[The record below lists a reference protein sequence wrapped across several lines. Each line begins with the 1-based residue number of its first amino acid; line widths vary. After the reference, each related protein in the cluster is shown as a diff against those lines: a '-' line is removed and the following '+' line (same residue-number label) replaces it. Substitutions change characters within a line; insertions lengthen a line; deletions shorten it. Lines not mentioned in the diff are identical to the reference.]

1 MKTMKHSLRILL
13 AICALATINCQLSTV
28 QALSLNGVEYRVDT
42 LMHIQV
48 GPGAW
53 YTQLRMTNQ
62 AGTYPHNV
70 FLMHVDAKN
79 PYISFESVLAKD
91 SLEGTERPSAMAK
104 RKTTASHH
112 LFGGVNADFFTT
124 GSSSIAEGTACY
136 LYGRP
141 SGGVIVEH
149 EVTTLQ
155 NNRRQ
160 SFAVDQNNNPYIG
173 AITRQMKAVVNGDSL
188 TIYNINYS
196 RSKNCLTLF
205 NHWNGKRSTA
215 CTAGTEVLLAP
226 VEGENWSINHTT
238 RCVVEQVAQNNGRMA
253 IPEGK
258 VVLSGNGTMATPLN
272 ALATGDTVDIVMDM
286 LIGGQRVDIAHSVGG
301 PDATKYAQMLRGGVV
316 VADSI
321 WASNEPRTGIGYS
334 VTRDTIIFCVCDG
347 RTNESTGV
355 STYVEGE
362 IMKAYGAWD
371 AVNVDGGG
379 SSCLYL
385 EPFGKPMNNPS
396 DGSERAVGDGF
407 FAVCSAPEDATLA
420 RLSCY
425 TPDLYLPQ
433 YGYSELAFLGYNQYD
448 VLLSTHV
455 EDVQLSCA
463 PEVGYFMP
471 DGKFV
476 ALADGPITATKD
488 GITTTVQ
495 LHILTEAV
503 AQFRLDSVLLNRASA
518 YSVEIFSQVGLQ
530 QIGLLPQSLTWT
542 SEDPT
547 IAEVSDEGVVTAVAS
562 GRTRVV
568 GTIGQFSDTLV
579 VIASVVDNPYIT
591 DSLSGIVSGDWTIKA
606 SNTKW
611 NTTVTTNAENRSE
624 LTFSFKQGRL
634 PNLKFTYNGTTPL
647 LSSPDFIELR
657 LHSDAFPLAQAI
669 ISVTDALG
677 DNHTFTIDTT
687 DISGEM
693 RLIVPVRTFTGGEED
708 YSIFPLTMKY
718 FTLYL
723 NASAPEQEYHLTFDG
738 IYLYYGSLTDSD
750 SRVESLP
757 WEESHV
763 VKLMEGGQVILR
775 CDDASY
781 NLLGTRIR

>member
-1 MKTMKHSLRILL
+1 MLC
-13 AICALATINCQLSTV
+13 AICALLFVNSQLSTIF
-28 QALSLNGVEYRVDT
+28 ALSLNGVDYNVDT

-48 GPGAW
+48 GPGTW
-53 YTQLRMTNQ
+53 YTQLRMTNR

-70 FLMHVDAKN
+70 FLLHVDAKN

-104 RKTTASHH
+104 RKTTQSHH

-124 GSSSIAEGTACY
+124 GASSIAEGTACY

-141 SGGVIVEH
+141 SGGVIVDH

-160 SFAVDQNNNPYIG
+160 SFAVDHSNNPYIG
-173 AITRQMKAVVNGDSL
+173 AITRRMKAVVRGDSL
-188 TIYNINYS
+188 QIYNINYS

-205 NHWNGKRSTA
+205 NHWNGKLSTA

-226 VEGENWSINHTT
+226 AVGESWGINHTT
-238 RCVVEQVAQNNGRMA
+238 RCVVEQVAQNNGRMP

-272 ALATGDTVDIVMDM
+272 ALTIGDTVDIVMDM
-286 LIGGQRVDIAHSVGG
+286 LIGGQRIDIAHSVGG
-301 PDATKYAQMLRGGVV
+301 PDATKYAQMLRDGVV

-371 AVNVDGGG
+371 AINVDGGG

-420 RLSCY
+420 RISCY

-448 VLLSTHV
+448 VLIATNV
-455 EDVQLSCA
+455 AGVQLSCA

-495 LHILTEAV
+495 LHILKEAV
-503 AQFRLDSVLLNRASA
+503 AQFRLDSVYLNHTSA
-518 YSVEIFSQVGLQ
+518 YSVEIFSQVGQ
-530 QIGLLPQSLTWT
+530 QRIGLLPQSLTWT
-542 SEDPT
+542 SDDPT
-547 IAEVSDEGVVTAVAS
+547 IADVSADGVVTAVAS

-568 GTIGQFSDTLV
+568 GSIGQFSDTLV
-579 VIASVVDNPYIT
+579 VVASVVENPYLT
-591 DSLSGIVSGDWTIKA
+591 DSLAGIAKGEWTVKA
-606 SNTKW
+606 SDSKW
-611 NTTVTTNAENRSE
+611 GTTVATNADSLSE
-624 LTFSFKQGRL
+624 LSFTFKKGRL
-634 PNLKFTYNGTTPL
+634 PNLKFTYNGKTPL

-657 LHSDAFPLAQAI
+657 LQSASFPLSQAI

-677 DNHTFTIDTT
+677 DTHTYTIDTT
-687 DISGEM
+687 DVAGEM
-693 RLIVPVRTFTGGEED
+693 RLIVPVRSFTGGEVD
-708 YSIFPLTMKY
+708 YSIFPLMMKY

-723 NASAPEQEYHLTFDG
+723 NSSAAEQEYHLTFDG
-738 IYLYYGSLTDSD
+738 IYLYYGSLETPDTSIDTISSD
-750 SRVESLP
+750 STDK
-757 WEESHV
+757 V
-763 VKLMEGGQVILR
+763 VKIFNGGNVVIR
-775 CDDASY
+775 KNGKSY
-781 NLLGTRIR
+781 SIVGQCIK